1 MKKSI
6 TGLAYLGTLA
16 VCAWAGQTHTWVET
30 DFSDFEKGIIKN
42 LSLRSDG
49 RLTLAPRFE
58 ELYDSA
64 SAYLWT
70 LARDSKGNLYTGGGP
85 GAKLYRISPRG
96 EKKTLAE
103 FQAIEIHAIVVD
115 KNDRVYVA
123 TAPDG
128 KVYRV
133 SSDGKADVFYDPK
146 TKYIWALAFDTKG
159 DLLVGTG
166 DPGEI
171 HRVTPDGKGSVFFKS
186 EETHVRS
193 MVFDGHGNLIA
204 GTEPNGLVLRISPA
218 GEGFVLYEM
227 GKREITSVAVAK
239 DGSVYAAG
247 AGNKQTSTQAPPP
260 PTPAPPQAPR
270 EQAAGASAPHLPPA
284 APPSMAGGAGGVT
297 ISGGSD
303 LYRIHPDGYPEK
315 VWSHAHDIVYSI
327 SFDTASRPLIGT
339 GNKGCIYRV
348 DSDSLYTELVNAA
361 PTQVTALVAGEN
373 GKLYAA
379 TGNVGKVYEIGPGL
393 EPEGSIESD
402 VFDAGIFSRWGRLSF
417 KGSAPAGRIG
427 IETRSGNL
435 DRPQQNW
442 SAWSGAITSED
453 GARVTSPAARFI
465 QWKATLTVDAANKSG
480 KPPQLD
486 SVEVA
491 YLPRNVAP
499 HVAEIEI
506 TAPNYKFPTPGSG
519 AATSGAP
526 QTLNLPPMGKA
537 VAIHNVTPAAESTST
552 PALQY
557 AKGAIGA
564 RWVAVDD
571 NGDNLIYTVEIRG
584 VGETEWKLLKDK
596 VREKYVSWDSTAFP
610 DGEYRIRVT
619 ASDLPSNTKEDALTG
634 QLESEVLVIDNT
646 PPRITGLAG
655 TRNGN
660 RIEVRWHAADAQSII
675 TKAEYS
681 VDGGEWMVVD
691 PVTKLSDSSEL
702 DYAIALTDV
711 APGEHTIAVRVE
723 DEFENESVEK
733 VVVR

>member
-6 TGLAYLGTLA
+6 IGLACLGTL
-16 VCAWAGQTHTWVET
+16 VVWAWAGQTRTWVET

-42 LSLRSDG
+42 ISLRSDG

-58 ELYDSA
+58 ELYDSP

-85 GAKLYRISPRG
+85 GAKLYRVSPGG

-103 FQAIEIHAIVVD
+103 FQAIEIHAIVID
-115 KNDRVYVA
+115 KNDRVFVA

-133 SSDGKADVFYDPK
+133 SNDGKADVFYDPK
-146 TKYIWALAFDTKG
+146 AKYIWAMAFDTKG
-159 DLLVGTG
+159 DLFVGTG

-193 MVFDGHGNLIA
+193 MIFDSHGNLIA

-247 AGNKQTSTQAPPP
+247 SGTKQAATQAAPAPPP
-260 PTPAPPQAPR
+260 APLPSPSGQPAGP
-270 EQAAGASAPHLPPA
+270 SSPHLPPA
-284 APPSMAGGAGGVT
+284 APPSMASGPGAITV
-297 ISGGSD
+297 SGGSD
-303 LYRIHPDGYPEK
+303 LYRIHPDSYPEK
-315 VWSHAHDIVYSI
+315 VWSHAHDIIYSI
-327 SFDTASRPLIGT
+327 AFDATGKPLIGT

-348 DSDSLYTELVNAA
+348 DTDALYTELVNAA
-361 PTQVTALVAGEN
+361 PTQVTALVGGEN

-393 EPEGSIESD
+393 EREGSVESD
-402 VFDAGIFSRWGRLSF
+402 VFDAGMFSHWGRLSF
-417 KGSAPAGRIG
+417 KGSASAGRIA

-435 DRPQQNW
+435 DRPQRNW
-442 SAWSGAITSED
+442 SAWSGAITSEE
-453 GARVTSPAARFI
+453 GARVTSPPARFI
-465 QWKATLTVDAANKSG
+465 QWRATLAMDPADKSG
-480 KPPQLD
+480 KSPQLD

-499 HVAEIEI
+499 RVAEIEI
-506 TAPNYKFPTPGSG
+506 TPPNYKFPAPGSSAG
-519 AATSGAP
+519 SP
-526 QTLNLPPMGKA
+526 QTLNLPPLGKSA
-537 VAIHNVTPAAESTST
+537 SHTVTTPATDTTST

-571 NGDNLIYTVEIRG
+571 NGDSLIYTVEIRG
-584 VGETEWKLLKDK
+584 AGETEWKLLKDK
-596 VREKYVSWDSTAFP
+596 VREKHTSWDSTAFP
-610 DGEYRIRVT
+610 DGEYRLRVT
-619 ASDLPSNTKEDALTG
+619 ASDLPGNTKEDALTG
-634 QLESEVLVIDNT
+634 QLESEVFDIDNT
-646 PPRITGLAG
+646 PPRVTGLAG
-655 TRNGN
+655 TRNAN
-660 RIEVRWHAADAQSII
+660 RIEVRWHAADARSVI

-691 PVTKLSDSSEL
+691 PVTKLSDSREL
-702 DYAIALTDV
+702 DYALTLPDV
-711 APGEHTIAVRVE
+711 AAGEHTIAVRVQ
-723 DEFENESVEK
+723 DEFENLAAEK